1 MQSENRKKKKNPKD
15 SATLCRIRNNLD
27 VEALFLY
34 RETRCKGFVTPYTC
48 MIRSITL
55 TVCLNHDKNG
65 KHIEIKQRSLKNDRI
80 LFAPMKIP
88 IKCLKIL

>member
-1 MQSENRKKKKNPKD
+1 MRSENRKKKRNPKD

-55 TVCLNHDKNG
+55 TVCLNYDTQKWKTYRNQTE
-65 KHIEIKQRSLKNDRI
+65 KFKK
-80 LFAPMKIP
+80 
-88 IKCLKIL
+88 